1 MTKGEMTV
9 IAEKKAL
16 ETEDLKEINK
26 SENIW
31 ADDEYIV
38 PDELLQYMKDL
49 DEETLFLDGVK
60 EAVVNDGF
68 DGDVN
73 DIKAVS
79 KFIKNR
85 FIEQG
90 LPSDYLRGTLE
101 KSWLSGK
108 EVSDTDD
115 ARIKVYNL
123 CMSLHMNTDDVVT
136 FFEKKYLQKSF
147 NFKRIEECAYYFA
160 FSNGYDYRELSKL
173 LEEINSNIGEKCSE
187 DDSIAT
193 EHIKNSIIGIKN
205 RADFITYISENHSA
219 FSGITSSG
227 KRIIEE
233 KIANIEMYL
242 DYRTVIDKEVKD
254 NSGDI
259 EDSSERRQQHTSVK
273 YILSEIYG
281 GVLKQK
287 KQVVSDYSFQSLK
300 YLNFPNEVEI
310 SKILNGNK
318 VSHDLIRRTII
329 LFTFFSYYNECHS
342 EETLQEDIYDGFLY
356 EVNLALIRAG
366 FQELYFRN
374 PYDWLFAYCAYRSGD
389 IGPIETLHGLLKD
402 FVD

>member
-1 MTKGEMTV
+1 MEKGEMTV

-16 ETEDLKEINK
+16 ETEGLKEIN
-26 SENIW
+26 SPNNIW

-85 FIEQG
+85 FVEQG

-123 CMSLHMNTDDVVT
+123 CMSLHMNIDDVVT

-160 FSNGYDYRELSKL
+160 FSNGY
-173 LEEINSNIGEKCSE
+173 G
-187 DDSIAT
+187 
-193 EHIKNSIIGIKN
+193 
-205 RADFITYISENHSA
+205 
-219 FSGITSSG
+219 
-227 KRIIEE
+227 IIE
-233 KIANIEMYL
+233 K
-242 DYRTVIDKEVKD
+242 
-254 NSGDI
+254 
-259 EDSSERRQQHTSVK
+259 
-273 YILSEIYG
+273 
-281 GVLKQK
+281 
-287 KQVVSDYSFQSLK
+287 VV
-300 YLNFPNEVEI
+300 
-310 SKILNGNK
+310 
-318 VSHDLIRRTII
+318 
-329 LFTFFSYYNECHS
+329 
-342 EETLQEDIYDGFLY
+342 
-356 EVNLALIRAG
+356 
-366 FQELYFRN
+366 
-374 PYDWLFAYCAYRSGD
+374 
-389 IGPIETLHGLLKD
+389 
-402 FVD
+402 